1 MSRLTSIL
9 KMKIQIKSEEGI
21 FMDVMMTLT
30 LRQLKKRKR
39 RTFGIMLG
47 IASVSLFLT
56 MVSLFIHSY
65 FEELYQ
71 LQLEPNYV
79 KPLIAAAS
87 VVLAVILSSLTL
99 FVYHV
104 LSLSSTESIRQLG
117 ILGSVGATPQ
127 QRGRISLYES
137 LIFCVVS
144 IPAGVCLGI
153 LISDL
158 LFPFPIK
165 ISWKIL
171 GCLLGTETIVILMT
185 GLIQA
190 FFSSRKSI
198 ISLLSNRTEKRDL
211 NNRSRVPQFLSRY
224 LSFEGQLA
232 IKNVYFFKKRY
243 LAIGITFIISIILL
257 LDGFIYLNYIDGSYA
272 PKDPRSFTYND
283 ISIIEQT
290 YVDGEKTVRPEKNWK
305 DFAEEIIS
313 LDGVEEAVIKEEI
326 NLGSVLFDSQNIKTE
341 MDRFTTFE
349 SIGKYENP
357 VVLNGNNKETRQGY
371 YMNLSVTGMDDKAF
385 NKYLNQVTDENTM
398 DLDSV
403 AIPVIIDDT
412 ALIRQGGKSEYK
424 GIFNLKNGDVFS
436 VYGDKDRTHFG
447 ADSSV
452 NKVVEFVKYPFQV
465 LAVTDELPSCY
476 GHFDKLSSSP
486 NEIHFYTSQS
496 GLERLYKHY
505 AQSTLE
511 ELALDASRSVSI
523 TVKSDMK
530 LPTRIIF
537 PAVIQNKG
545 GNEYF
550 NVYKLE
556 SEYLDNP
563 KSAQNL
569 LKSVKKRNADVQ
581 IIEEEIRE
589 IGRDNYGMTDG
600 KSIDYRDEDYYKQM
614 DYYIDSYLT
623 HVEIALTDTFPLLR
637 RILVY
642 TLFLFLTIIGVFQMG
657 KTIFVS
663 VNMRRGEF
671 AVLLSLGMEKRKILK
686 MICIEN
692 IATLIFSYLIGEIIS
707 TVGGMILFQVWTKT
721 QALEIIFPYKLLI
734 WEMEFLILLIIFSI
748 LVSIWSIRKL
758 NVADLLKAD
767 ML

>member
-1 MSRLTSIL
+1 
-9 KMKIQIKSEEGI
+9 
-21 FMDVMMTLT
+21 MDVMMTLT
-30 LRQLKKRKR
+30 LRQLKRRKR
-39 RTFGIMLG
+39 RTFGVMLG

-71 LQLEPNYV
+71 LQLEADYV

-104 LSLSSTESIRQLG
+104 LSFSSTENIRQLG
-117 ILGSVGATPQ
+117 MLGSVGATPQ
-127 QRGRISLYES
+127 QRGRIPLYEA

-158 LFPFPIK
+158 LIPFPIK
-165 ISWKIL
+165 ISWKTL
-171 GCLLGTETIVILMT
+171 GCLLGAEVIVILMT
-185 GLIQA
+185 GLTQA
-190 FFSSRKSI
+190 FSSSRKSI
-198 ISLLSNRTEKRDL
+198 ISLLSNRTEKRTL
-211 NNRSRVPQFLSRY
+211 NHRLRVPQFLIRH

-232 IKNVYFFKKRY
+232 IKNVYFFQKRY
-243 LAIGITFIISIILL
+243 LTVSITFVISIILL
-257 LDGFIYLNYIDGSYA
+257 LDGFIYLNYVDGSYA
-272 PKDPRSFTYND
+272 PKDPRNFTYND
-283 ISIIEQT
+283 ISIIEQV

-305 DFAEEIIS
+305 DFAEEITS
-313 LDGVEEAVIKEEI
+313 LDGIEEAVIKEKI
-326 NLGSVLFDSQNIKTE
+326 NLGSVLFDSSNIKTE
-341 MDRFTTFE
+341 MGTFTTFE

-357 VVLNGNNKETRQGY
+357 VVLKGNNNEKRQGY

-385 NKYLNQVTDENTM
+385 YKYLNQVTDENTM
-398 DLDSV
+398 DYNDST

-412 ALIRQGGKSEYK
+412 ALIRQGIKSEYK
-424 GIFNLKNGDVFS
+424 GILNLKSGEVFS
-436 VYGDKDRTHFG
+436 VYGDKDRTQFG

-452 NKVVEFVKYPFQV
+452 NEVVEFVKYPFQV

-496 GLERLYKHY
+496 GLERLYKYY

-511 ELALDASRSVSI
+511 ELSLDASRYVSI

-530 LPTRIIF
+530 LPNRIIF
-537 PAVIQNKG
+537 PAVIQKKG

-550 NVYKLE
+550 PVYKLE

-569 LKSVKKRNADVQ
+569 LKSVKKRNTDVQ
-581 IIEEEIRE
+581 IIEEKIRE
-589 IGRDNYGMTDG
+589 IGRDSYGMTDG
-600 KSIDYRDEDYYKQM
+600 KSVDYRDEDYYKQM

-623 HVEIALTDTFPLLR
+623 CIEIALTDTFPLLR

-642 TLFLFLTIIGVFQMG
+642 TLFLFITIIGVFQMG

-686 MICIEN
+686 MICMEN
-692 IATLIFSYLIGEIIS
+692 IVTLIFAYLIGGIIS
-707 TVGGMILFQVWTKT
+707 TACGMILFQAWTKV
-721 QALEIIFPYKLLI
+721 QALETVFPYKLLI
-734 WEMEFLILLIIFSI
+734 WEMGFLILLIVFSI

-758 NVADLLKAD
+758 DIADLLKED
-767 ML
+767 VL